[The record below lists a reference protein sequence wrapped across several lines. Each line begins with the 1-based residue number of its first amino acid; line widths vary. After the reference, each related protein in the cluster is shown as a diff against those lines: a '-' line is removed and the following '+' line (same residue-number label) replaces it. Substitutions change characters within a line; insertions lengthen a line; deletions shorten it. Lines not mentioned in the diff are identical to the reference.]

1 MLETMDIK
9 QKMNPIEL
17 NNELHRAMN
26 SSDFIDEARSITET
40 LKSKGA
46 DIEFV
51 RAILKFMEKYPT
63 YDFGT
68 PGPLAH
74 FVETFYGHGYEAELF
89 DSISRRPTCHT
100 IWLLNRIIN
109 GTKEPAERTRLINIL
124 REAEN
129 NPAADLQAK
138 RSAAHF
144 LERIS

>member
-1 MLETMDIK
+1 MDIK
-9 QKMNPIEL
+9 QKMNPTEL
-17 NNELHRAMN
+17 NNKLHRAMN
-26 SSDFIDEARSITET
+26 SSDFIDEARSIAET
-40 LKSKGA
+40 LKNEGA
-46 DIEFV
+46 GIEFV
-51 RAILKFMEKYPT
+51 RAILKFMEEHPT
-63 YDFGT
+63 HDFGT

-89 DSISRRPTCHT
+89 ASINRRPTSHT

-109 GTKEPAERTRLINIL
+109 GTKEPAERTKLIKML
-124 REAEN
+124 REAEI